1 MLGSKLFDIP
11 SYVRIKHEVYNRE
24 KFHEWSVFTLIEWE
38 ILLMLHIS
46 KFFFPV
52 IIIFFVRFC
61 FLGSSENLNLEKTKK
76 KIKKLKCLP

>member
-1 MLGSKLFDIP
+1 MRYKAAVCNIV
-11 SYVRIKHEVYNRE
+11 YVRIKHEVYNRE
-24 KFHEWSVFTLIEWE
+24 KSHKWPVYTLFEWE

-61 FLGSSENLNLEKTKK
+61 FLGSSENPRKK
-76 KIKKLKCLP
+76 KKKKKKKS